1 MAGNGA
7 AGVDNR
13 ITSVVILGGGT
24 AGWMTAAYLGKALGE
39 TVRVKVLESP
49 AVPRIGVGEASI
61 PNLQS
66 AFFDFLGIEED
77 RWMRECNAAFKTGIK
92 FVNWRT
98 PGTGT
103 PEPRPMGRGTDHYYH
118 TFGLLPEA
126 AGLPLSQYWF
136 ARKHAG
142 QTDVPFD
149 YACLAEPPMMDA
161 KKAPRFADGRPATK
175 YAWHFDAARVAD
187 FLRGFATAE
196 LGVEHIEDHMVEVV
210 QDERGYVTGLRT
222 ESGGLVEGEL
232 FVDCSGFRGL
242 LINEAMAEP
251 FVHMNDHLLC
261 DSAVATAVP
270 HDDEENGIEP
280 YTSAIA
286 MPSGWTWKIPLL
298 GRFGSGYVYSSRFA
312 GRDEATRD
320 FCALW
325 NLDPETAPL
334 NQIRFRVGRN
344 RRAWVNNVV
353 SIGLASCFLEPLE
366 STGIYFAYAG
376 VYQLVK
382 FFPDKDFAPGLRNG
396 FNAEIETMFD
406 DMRDFVQAHFYFSP
420 RRDTPFWR
428 ANADLKLSD
437 SIRSKIELY
446 EAGIAINPPVT
457 DESTYYTNI
466 EAEFRNFWTNG
477 SYYCV
482 LAGLGHLPER
492 PLPLVAHRPGGVEHA
507 RELFAGI
514 RRRQADLLEA
524 LPSNHDYLRA
534 LHRADQLTT
543 P

>member
-1 MAGNGA
+1 M
-7 AGVDNR
+7 DNR
-13 ITSVVILGGGT
+13 VANVVILGGGT
-24 AGWMTAAYLGKALGE
+24 AGWMAAAYLGKALGR
-39 TVRVKVLESP
+39 TVRVWVLESP
-49 AVPRIGVGEASI
+49 SVPRIGVGEASI

-98 PGTGT
+98 PGAGE
-103 PEPRPMGRGTDHYYH
+103 PGPRPMGAGTDHYYH
-118 TFGLLPEA
+118 TFGLLPESH
-126 AGLPLSQYWF
+126 GLPLSQYWF
-136 ARKHAG
+136 ARKYTG
-142 QTDVPFD
+142 ETDVPFD
-149 YACLAEPPMMDA
+149 YACLAEPPIMDA
-161 KKAPRFADGRPATK
+161 KKAPRFADGRPATR
-175 YAWHFDAARVAD
+175 YAWHFDAAHVAD
-187 FLRGFATAE
+187 FLRRFATAE
-196 LGVEHIEDHMVEVV
+196 LDVEHIEDHMVEVLR
-210 QDERGYVTGLRT
+210 DARGYVTALRT
-222 ESGGLVEGEL
+222 ESGRLVEGDL

-242 LINEAMAEP
+242 LINEAMEEP

-270 HDDEENGIEP
+270 HDDEADGIEP

-286 MPSGWTWKIPLL
+286 MKSGWTWKIPML

-312 GRDEATRD
+312 DQDEAIRD

-325 NLDPETAPL
+325 DLDPETTPL
-334 NQIRFRVGRN
+334 SRIRFRVGRN
-344 RRAWVNNVV
+344 RRAWVKNVV

-382 FFPDKDFAPGLRNG
+382 FFPDKGFAPGLRDG
-396 FNAEIETMFD
+396 FNAEIEAMFD
-406 DMRDFVQAHFYFSP
+406 DMRDFVQAHFCFAP

-428 ANADLKLSD
+428 ANAELRLSD
-437 SIRSKIELY
+437 SIREKIALY

-457 DESTYYTNI
+457 DESTYYANI

-482 LAGLGHLPER
+482 LAGLGHLPTR
-492 PLPLVAHRPGGVEHA
+492 PLPLVAHRQQGIERAG
-507 RELFAGI
+507 ELFADI
-514 RRRQADLLEA
+514 RRRQAELLDT
-524 LPSNHDYLRA
+524 LPSNYEYLRS
-534 LHRADQLTT
+534 LHRAGE
-543 P
+543 PVAP